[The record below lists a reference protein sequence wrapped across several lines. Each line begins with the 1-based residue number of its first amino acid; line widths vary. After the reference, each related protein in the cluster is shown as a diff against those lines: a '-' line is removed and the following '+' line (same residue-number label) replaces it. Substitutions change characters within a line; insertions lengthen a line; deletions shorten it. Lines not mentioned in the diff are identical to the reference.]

1 MDDEQALKLPD
12 ARAPDDYNEHDPQDD
27 ADVLDD
33 LYSECRDLEVYYS
46 STASGSGSPRGHE
59 TAAAL
64 FSGCVSTLTEHF
76 AHMRQDKESMQL
88 QQLEI
93 NMVGEILGR
102 LRLWGTGISLKT
114 FKICLSLSKIVQ
126 TSVLEIL
133 EALAAVLLR
142 GKSNF
147 LVL

>member
-1 MDDEQALKLPD
+1 MDDEQALKLPE
-12 ARAPDDYNEHDPQDD
+12 ARALDDYNEHDSEDD

-46 STASGSGSPRGHE
+46 STASGSPRGHE
-59 TAAAL
+59 IAAAL
-64 FSGCVSTLTEHF
+64 FSGCVSSLTEYF
-76 AHMRQDKESMQL
+76 AHMRQDKESMRL

-126 TSVLEIL
+126 TSVLEIH
-133 EALAAVLLR
+133 EALAAVLLQ